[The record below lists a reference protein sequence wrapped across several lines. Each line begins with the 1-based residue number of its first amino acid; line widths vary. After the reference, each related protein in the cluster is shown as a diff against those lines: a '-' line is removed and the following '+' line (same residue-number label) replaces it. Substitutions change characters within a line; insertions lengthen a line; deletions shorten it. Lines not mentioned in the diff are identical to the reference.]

1 MNAGKSTA
9 LLQSNY
15 NYYERGMETLLFL
28 PKIDADSNDGKIHSR
43 IGLTAE
49 AHSVDSDFNFFN
61 FGLKNRKN
69 LIHSKLMSKIF
80 SNKKVFLHLFEPN
93 KYLIKNLSS
102 KFSGHS
108 INEVAISD
116 FNSESDL
123 YINSISSQ
131 SSLIEDNSFIGEE
144 VEKIIVNTIRLDKY
158 IVEKQI
164 EKINL
169 LKLDVEGYELNS
181 LKSLGEYLNQENIE
195 IIKVEIHFQKGD
207 NFGSINEILNKNG
220 FYLDGFTNTK
230 YLKGE
235 ILFVD
240 AYYSAKGLN

>member
-1 MNAGKSTA
+1 MN
-9 LLQSNY
+9 
-15 NYYERGMETLLFL
+15 
-28 PKIDADSNDGKIHSR
+28 
-43 IGLTAE
+43 
-49 AHSVDSDFNFFN
+49 
-61 FGLKNRKN
+61 LKNNILEAIQKILEIFNYLFTSNLNEKRYLKN
-69 LIHSKLMSKIF
+69 KLLKHENIVIFDVGANLGTYSDKVQKIF

-144 VEKIIVNTIRLDKY
+144 VEKIIVNTVRLDKY

>member
-1 MNAGKSTA
+1 MN
-9 LLQSNY
+9 
-15 NYYERGMETLLFL
+15 
-28 PKIDADSNDGKIHSR
+28 
-43 IGLTAE
+43 
-49 AHSVDSDFNFFN
+49 
-61 FGLKNRKN
+61 LKNNILEAIQKILEIFNYLFTSNLNEKRYLKN
-69 LIHSKLMSKIF
+69 KLLKHENIVIFDVGANLGTYSDKVQKIF

-235 ILFVD
+235 MLFVD
-240 AYYSAKGLN
+240 A

>member
-1 MNAGKSTA
+1 MN
-9 LLQSNY
+9 
-15 NYYERGMETLLFL
+15 
-28 PKIDADSNDGKIHSR
+28 
-43 IGLTAE
+43 
-49 AHSVDSDFNFFN
+49 
-61 FGLKNRKN
+61 LKNNILEAIQKILEIFNYLFTSNLNEKRYLKN
-69 LIHSKLMSKIF
+69 KLLKHENIVIFDVGANLGTYSDKVQKIF

-102 KFSGHS
+102 KFSRHS

-164 EKINL
+164 EKIHL

-195 IIKVEIHFQKGD
+195 IIKVEIHFQKGN

-240 AYYSAKGLN
+240 AYYSVKGFN

>member
-1 MNAGKSTA
+1 MN
-9 LLQSNY
+9 
-15 NYYERGMETLLFL
+15 
-28 PKIDADSNDGKIHSR
+28 
-43 IGLTAE
+43 
-49 AHSVDSDFNFFN
+49 
-61 FGLKNRKN
+61 LKNNILESTQKILEIFNYLFTSNLNEKRYLKN
-69 LIHSKLMSKIF
+69 KLLKHENIVIFDVGANLGTYSDKVQKIF

-144 VEKIIVNTIRLDKY
+144 VEKIILNTIRLDKY

>member
-1 MNAGKSTA
+1 
-9 LLQSNY
+9 
-15 NYYERGMETLLFL
+15 
-28 PKIDADSNDGKIHSR
+28 
-43 IGLTAE
+43 
-49 AHSVDSDFNFFN
+49 
-61 FGLKNRKN
+61 
-69 LIHSKLMSKIF
+69 
-80 SNKKVFLHLFEPN
+80 
-93 KYLIKNLSS
+93 
-102 KFSGHS
+102 
-108 INEVAISD
+108 
-116 FNSESDL
+116 
-123 YINSISSQ
+123 Q

>member
-1 MNAGKSTA
+1 MN
-9 LLQSNY
+9 
-15 NYYERGMETLLFL
+15 
-28 PKIDADSNDGKIHSR
+28 
-43 IGLTAE
+43 
-49 AHSVDSDFNFFN
+49 
-61 FGLKNRKN
+61 LKNNILEAIQKILEIFNYLFTSNLNEKRYLKN
-69 LIHSKLMSKIF
+69 KLLKHENIVIFDVGANLGTYSDKVQKIF

>member
-1 MNAGKSTA
+1 MN
-9 LLQSNY
+9 
-15 NYYERGMETLLFL
+15 
-28 PKIDADSNDGKIHSR
+28 
-43 IGLTAE
+43 
-49 AHSVDSDFNFFN
+49 
-61 FGLKNRKN
+61 LKNNILEAIQKILEIFNYLFTSNLNEKRYLKN
-69 LIHSKLMSKIF
+69 KLLKHENIVIFDVGANLGTYSDKVQKIF

-158 IVEKQI
+158 IVENPSN
-164 EKINL
+164 E
-169 LKLDVEGYELNS
+169 
-181 LKSLGEYLNQENIE
+181 IE
-195 IIKVEIHFQKGD
+195 IIEVFSRFCKE
-207 NFGSINEILNKNG
+207 NALNKAAMYG
-220 FYLDGFTNTK
+220 T
-230 YLKGE
+230 LKGTR
-235 ILFVD
+235 
-240 AYYSAKGLN
+240 SHHKGYKLIKTPD

>member
-1 MNAGKSTA
+1 MN
-9 LLQSNY
+9 
-15 NYYERGMETLLFL
+15 
-28 PKIDADSNDGKIHSR
+28 
-43 IGLTAE
+43 
-49 AHSVDSDFNFFN
+49 
-61 FGLKNRKN
+61 LKNNILEAIQKILEIFNYLFTSNLNEKRYLKN
-69 LIHSKLMSKIF
+69 KLLKHENIVIFDVGANLGTYSDKVQKIF

-131 SSLIEDNSFIGEE
+131 SSLIEENSFIGEE

>member
-1 MNAGKSTA
+1 MN
-9 LLQSNY
+9 
-15 NYYERGMETLLFL
+15 
-28 PKIDADSNDGKIHSR
+28 
-43 IGLTAE
+43 
-49 AHSVDSDFNFFN
+49 
-61 FGLKNRKN
+61 LKNNILEAIQKILEIFNYLFTSNLNEKRYLKN
-69 LIHSKLMSKIF
+69 KLLKHENIVIFDVGANLGTYSDKVQKIF

-93 KYLIKNLSS
+93 KYLIKNLSA

-131 SSLIEDNSFIGEE
+131 SSLIEENSFIGEE

-164 EKINL
+164 EKIHL

>member
-1 MNAGKSTA
+1 MN
-9 LLQSNY
+9 
-15 NYYERGMETLLFL
+15 
-28 PKIDADSNDGKIHSR
+28 
-43 IGLTAE
+43 
-49 AHSVDSDFNFFN
+49 
-61 FGLKNRKN
+61 LKNNILGSTQKILEIFNYLFTSNLNEKRYLKN
-69 LIHSKLMSKIF
+69 KLLKHENIVIFDVGANLGTYSDKVQNIF

-93 KYLIKNLSS
+93 KYLIKNLSA

-131 SSLIEDNSFIGEE
+131 SSLIEENSFIGEE

-164 EKINL
+164 EKIHL

-181 LKSLGEYLNQENIE
+181 LKSLGEYLNQGNIE

-240 AYYSAKGLN
+240 AYYSAKGFN

>member
-1 MNAGKSTA
+1 MN
-9 LLQSNY
+9 
-15 NYYERGMETLLFL
+15 
-28 PKIDADSNDGKIHSR
+28 
-43 IGLTAE
+43 
-49 AHSVDSDFNFFN
+49 
-61 FGLKNRKN
+61 LKNNILEAIQKILEIFNYLFTSNLNEKRYLKN
-69 LIHSKLMSKIF
+69 KLLKHENIVIFDVGANLGTYSDKVQKIF

-169 LKLDVEGYELNS
+169 IKLDVEGYELNS